1 MNNFINPAP
10 GTRLTSKFGYRT
22 IFNNREMHY
31 GIDLAEKGNV
41 SILAAANGKVR
52 AIWDE
57 DASTYG
63 NVIFVTHTINGKTHE
78 TVYAHLK
85 RIYVKV
91 GQTVKQGDII
101 ALMGNTGR
109 SNGQHL
115 HFEIHN
121 GPYVKGR
128 KNAVDPWPLIST
140 KKADDTLYRVLGSL
154 VDKDATEKAAERI
167 RSKVGWL
174 VHVVKN
180 GDKYQIK
187 TGTFKGKGA
196 GENAAEIIRD
206 LGFKATL
213 VKA

>member
-1 MNNFINPAP
+1 MGNFINPAP
-10 GTRLTSKFGYRT
+10 GARLTSKFGYRT
-22 IFNNREMHY
+22 IFGNKEMHY

-41 SILAAANGKVR
+41 SILAAADGKVR
-52 AIWDE
+52 AIWGE

-63 NVIFVTHTINGKTHE
+63 NVIFVTHTINGKQYE

-85 RIYVKV
+85 RVFVKV

-109 SNGQHL
+109 SSGQHL

-128 KNAVDPWPLIST
+128 KNAVDPWAIISA
-140 KKADDTLYRVLGSL
+140 KKADDTLYRVLGSI
-154 VDKDATEKAAERI
+154 VEKDAAERAAE
-167 RSKVGWL
+167 RTRNRAGWL

-187 TGTFKGKGA
+187 TGTFKGKDA
-196 GENAAEIIRD
+196 GENAAEIIRE